1 MRKIGIVIT
10 TLVFALI
17 LISCGPRTSVK
28 GYFLDIDERTTS
40 IIFSI
45 ELEDPNDEITG
56 DVIVELIDVK
66 TNAIVNSKTLYQENE
81 YSNINFTGLDNKGDY
96 KIDVRVTIGRES
108 KVVVSHD
115 VDLQSLETKVITSV
129 EDFMD
134 MASNPEGNYE
144 LGQSIDFSNV
154 SFLSPFGSV
163 SKTFSGTFDG
173 KGYTLSNITFGSI
186 TGNVGLF
193 GYVSSGTIKNLNIN
207 NVKIGSPDARLT
219 TQTASKIGVLA
230 GYVSSSDAVI
240 ENISIDQAEIYVT
253 SSSSYQI
260 HVGGIFGDLRAV
272 AKNIEQRNVMV
283 DVLTTSYAK
292 VNVGGVAGFVGEQ
305 GGLRQVLSYA
315 DIYQEVIGDY
325 VDISTKTWNIN
336 VGGVVGDFNSRLS
349 RGLQDVIHT
358 GNINVDLDFGTPSG
372 QKGTYDVYIGGL
384 TGRSYGQIY
393 QAMYEG
399 SIALNHTENE
409 FESSIIKS
417 FYVGGISGYYES
429 NFIIDHVVY
438 FNNTRSID
446 LNVSEDSKV
455 YLSYTVGAIP
465 ITLNHEFGYTGEGT
479 LTKNGSAFVEVKPS
493 PIIDSLEG
501 YFTSE
506 FMTSPKNE

>member
-17 LISCGPRTSVK
+17 LISCGPRSSVK

-40 IIFSI
+40 IIFSV
-45 ELEDPNDEITG
+45 ELEDPNEEITG
-56 DVIVELIDVK
+56 NVIVELIDVK

-96 KIDVRVTIGRES
+96 RIDVRVTIGRES

-115 VDLQSLETKVITSV
+115 VDLQSLEIKVIKSV

-134 MASNPEGNYE
+134 MATNPEGNYE

-154 SFLSPFGSV
+154 SFSSPFGSV

-186 TGNVGLF
+186 TGNVGIF
-193 GYVSSGTIKNLNIN
+193 GYVSSGTIKNLDIN
-207 NVKIGSPDARLT
+207 NVKIGTPEARLA

-230 GYVSSSDAVI
+230 GYVSSSTALI
-240 ENISIDQAEIYVT
+240 ENISIANAEIYVT

-260 HVGGIFGDLRAV
+260 HVGGVFGDLRAV
-272 AKNIEQRNVMV
+272 AKNIEQRNVVV

-315 DIYQEVIGDY
+315 DIYQEVIGEY
-325 VDISTKTWNIN
+325 ADISTKAWNIN

-349 RGLQDVIHT
+349 RGLQDVIQV
-358 GNINVDLDFGTPSG
+358 GSIEVNLDFGTPSG
-372 QKGTYDVYIGGL
+372 QKGTYDVYVGGL

-393 QAMYEG
+393 QAMYDG
-399 SIALNHTENE
+399 SISLNHTENE

-429 NFIIDHVVY
+429 NFIIDHAVY
-438 FNNTRSID
+438 SNNTRSI
-446 LNVSEDSKV
+446 NVTVSQDSKV
-455 YLSYTVGAIP
+455 YLSYTIGINLIA
-465 ITLNHEFGYTGEGT
+465 LNHEFGYKGNGT
-479 LTKNGSAFVEVKPS
+479 LIKNGSSYEESKPS

-506 FMTSPKNE
+506 FMTRDINQ

>member
-1 MRKIGIVIT
+1 M
-10 TLVFALI
+10 
-17 LISCGPRTSVK
+17 
-28 GYFLDIDERTTS
+28 
-40 IIFSI
+40 
-45 ELEDPNDEITG
+45 
-56 DVIVELIDVK
+56 
-66 TNAIVNSKTLYQENE
+66 Q
-81 YSNINFTGLDNKGDY
+81 
-96 KIDVRVTIGRES
+96 
-108 KVVVSHD
+108 
-115 VDLQSLETKVITSV
+115 
-129 EDFMD
+129 
-134 MASNPEGNYE
+134 
-144 LGQSIDFSNV
+144 
-154 SFLSPFGSV
+154 
-163 SKTFSGTFDG
+163 
-173 KGYTLSNITFGSI
+173 
-186 TGNVGLF
+186 
-193 GYVSSGTIKNLNIN
+193 
-207 NVKIGSPDARLT
+207 
-219 TQTASKIGVLA
+219 
-230 GYVSSSDAVI
+230 
-240 ENISIDQAEIYVT
+240 
-253 SSSSYQI
+253 
-260 HVGGIFGDLRAV
+260 
-272 AKNIEQRNVMV
+272 
-283 DVLTTSYAK
+283 K

-479 LTKNGSAFVEVKPS
+479 LTKKR
-493 PIIDSLEG
+493 
-501 YFTSE
+501 
-506 FMTSPKNE
+506 